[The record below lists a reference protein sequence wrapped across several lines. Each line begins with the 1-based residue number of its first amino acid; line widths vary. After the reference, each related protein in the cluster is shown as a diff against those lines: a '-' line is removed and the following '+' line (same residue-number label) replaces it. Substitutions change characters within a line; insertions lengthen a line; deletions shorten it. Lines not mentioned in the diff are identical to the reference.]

1 VLIRLCAFSY
11 AFVASAACLPHCVH
25 LRIRFSWFTGDTLA
39 SACSGSV
46 ISVVLVPY
54 RRCSVANV
62 RAFSLQRL
70 VGSERC
76 LRAALRHS
84 ETSYND
90 VRTMRIHKAMTVM
103 CSYCSSS
110 GSRWDG
116 AACLRQ
122 LVMCS
127 YCSSSGSRWDGAAC
141 LRQIESTT
149 DSVGRSSVP
158 ARSAAP
164 RRSCV
169 FLYCA
174 GSCVG
179 GAPVV
184 DGGCCCTARSLFGP
198 VLCAG

>member
-1 VLIRLCAFSY
+1 MFISRQRFRTGFDVLIRLCAFSY

-122 LVMCS
+122 
-127 YCSSSGSRWDGAAC
+127 
-141 LRQIESTT
+141 IESTT

-158 ARSAAP
+158 AQSAAP

>member
-1 VLIRLCAFSY
+1 MFISRQRFRTGFDVLIRLCAFSY

-110 GSRWDG
+110 GF
-116 AACLRQ
+116 
-122 LVMCS
+122 
-127 YCSSSGSRWDGAAC
+127 
-141 LRQIESTT
+141 
-149 DSVGRSSVP
+149 SVGRRRLPQTNREYNRFSGPLLSS
-158 ARSAAP
+158 RSERCAASELCIFVL
-164 RRSCV
+164 RWIVRGWCS
-169 FLYCA
+169 
-174 GSCVG
+174 
-179 GAPVV
+179 
-184 DGGCCCTARSLFGP
+184 GC
-198 VLCAG
+198 